1 MKELVLISFLT
12 LLVRV
17 PWMIMIPTVE
27 APDETTHVWV
37 IQFCA
42 EHLSLPALADIKQA
56 GPVAVYGS
64 IPQFGYLPHIALL
77 RLLPGLNQLVTE
89 RLGSLLMALI
99 SVIVAY
105 FVGRRVFLPDRLLAL
120 ALPLLLI
127 FHPQFVLVGAYA
139 NNDITACA
147 LSGLILIL
155 LIKTLDNGLRPAVS
169 VVLGILLSWV
179 VLSKYSALPL
189 VPSSLFILG
198 VAAWLHKTSLKT
210 LLLNLFGMIAPVV
223 FLTGMWFFRNYHE
236 FEQDTTGTRTLH
248 YIWTTTYH
256 RKFDSYRPPWE
267 IVIQSRWWRMN
278 FFSFWG
284 WFGYMT
290 RSLPRPFY
298 YGYLTFVVLA
308 FCGGL
313 KSLMGDLAFWR
324 RPFSC
329 TSDETAPAAER
340 AQPFIW
346 LLFLLLSLANLL
358 TSLAA
363 SSTGIA
369 GPQGRYLFI
378 SLVPLMALLLGGLA
392 RLPGKWARF
401 VVWALLAFNLATYI
415 YSSVFLYSL
424 YRGN

>member
-27 APDETTHVWV
+27 APDEATHVWV

-56 GPVAVYGS
+56 GPAAVYGS
-64 IPQFGYLPHIALL
+64 IPQFGYLPHIVLL
-77 RLLPGLNQLVTE
+77 RLLPGWNQLITE

-105 FVGRRVFLPDRLLAL
+105 FIGRRVFLPNRLLAL

-155 LIKTLDNGLRPAVS
+155 LIRTLDNGLRPAVS

-189 VPSSLFILG
+189 IPSSLLFLG
-198 VAAWLHKTSLKT
+198 VAAWLHKTSLKA
-210 LLLNLFGMIAPVV
+210 LLLNLFGMIAPIV
-223 FLTGMWFFRNYHE
+223 FLTGTWFFRNYHE
-236 FEQDTTGTRTLH
+236 FEQDITGTRTLH

-267 IVIQSRWWRMN
+267 IVIQTRWWRMN

-298 YGYLTFVVLA
+298 YGYLTFVILA

-313 KSLMGDLAFWR
+313 KTLMGDLAFWR
-324 RPFSC
+324 RPFSR
-329 TSDETAPAAER
+329 TNDETAPAAER

-346 LLFLLLSLANLL
+346 LLFLLLGLANLL

-392 RLPGKWARF
+392 NLPGKWARI

>member
-27 APDETTHVWV
+27 APDEATHVWV

-42 EHLSLPALADIKQA
+42 EHLCLPALADIKQA

-64 IPQFGYLPHIALL
+64 IPQFGYLPHIVLL
-77 RLLPGLNQLVTE
+77 RLLPGWNQLITE

-105 FVGRRVFLPDRLLAL
+105 FIGRRVFLPNRLLAL
-120 ALPLLLI
+120 ALPLILI

-155 LIKTLDNGLRPAVS
+155 LIRTLDDGLKPVAS

-189 VPSSLFILG
+189 IPSSLLFLG

-210 LLLNLFGMIAPVV
+210 LLLNLFGMIAPIV

-236 FEQDTTGTRTLH
+236 FVQDITGTRTLH
-248 YIWTTTYH
+248 YIWTSTYH

-267 IVIQSRWWRMN
+267 IVMQTRWWRMN

-298 YGYLTFVVLA
+298 YGYLAFVILA
-308 FCGGL
+308 VWGGL
-313 KSLMGDLAFWR
+313 KSLVGGFTFWL
-324 RPFSC
+324 RPFSRIN
-329 TSDETAPAAER
+329 DAAALAGER
-340 AQPFIW
+340 ANPFIW
-346 LLFLLLSLANLL
+346 LLFLLLSLASLL
-358 TSLAA
+358 TSLAG
-363 SSTGIA
+363 SSTGIS

-378 SLVPLMALLLGGLA
+378 SLVPLMALLLGGLSN
-392 RLPGKWARF
+392 LPGKWARF
-401 VVWALLAFNLATYI
+401 SVWALLAFNLATYI
-415 YSSVFLYSL
+415 YSSAFLYSL
-424 YRGN
+424 YRVN